1 MKIRS
6 RIVLFITIF
15 LLLTLYQI
23 HEPIIKEELNIIHVI
38 GNNHIDPV
46 WLWNFEEG
54 LEIIRSVFSS
64 VIEKMKIYPEFTFS
78 ASSAFFYYWMERV
91 NPELFKEISKRIKEG
106 RWDIVGGFWI
116 EPDCNLISGESFV
129 RQGLYGQRYFKGKFG
144 KKAKVGY
151 NPDSFGHNFAL
162 PQILNKLDLKYYVF
176 LRPEEHE
183 KSLQKD
189 LFFWKGLDG
198 SKVLTYRIPMGCNL
212 RGEILRETIR
222 KKMKD
227 ANLDTHMVFYEAGD
241 YVDKITDE
249 NINIIKDISQYSN
262 AVIKFSTPDRFFEE
276 VKDKK
281 EILTLKD
288 ELQYHA
294 RGCYSNLWWVK
305 KKNRKLENLLLST
318 EKISVLGE
326 YLGLTSYPQ
335 EEITSSWKDLL
346 FTQFHDIIGGVCIKE
361 VYQKVKNIYGNIENI
376 LNNIIILNLKK
387 IFKNIDTSKEGLYI
401 IIFNPTTFEREFPI
415 EIEIPGN
422 FFKITLL
429 DEKGNSIPFQLEAPS
444 SIGFINRKKIIFISK
459 LPPFGYTS
467 YRIIPEER
475 KITYKNIL
483 KIGKFYI
490 ENSWLY
496 FEIDP
501 NSGYIKRIF
510 DKINKKEVLKDY
522 GAIPII
528 IRDESDTWGH
538 GVDKF
543 KDEIGRFK
551 LEEIRILEEGPIR
564 GVIRVKYKYENSY
577 LIQDFILYRDLKYIE
592 VRLVLDWH
600 EKHKMLKL
608 SFPLDLEKPKAI
620 YQIPYGFIERP
631 CNGEENPGLSFIN
644 IEDKNYGLSLINDAK
659 YSYDVDSNILS
670 LTIVRSP
677 VYAHHNP
684 QKLNQR
690 KEYEYLDQERQEFK
704 YILFPYKGSWKENKI
719 IELSESFNN
728 PPFLF
733 IEGSHKGDL
742 PLS

>member
-288 ELQYHA
+288 EL
-294 RGCYSNLWWVK
+294 
-305 KKNRKLENLLLST
+305 
-318 EKISVLGE
+318 
-326 YLGLTSYPQ
+326 
-335 EEITSSWKDLL
+335 
-346 FTQFHDIIGGVCIKE
+346 
-361 VYQKVKNIYGNIENI
+361 
-376 LNNIIILNLKK
+376 
-387 IFKNIDTSKEGLYI
+387 
-401 IIFNPTTFEREFPI
+401 
-415 EIEIPGN
+415 
-422 FFKITLL
+422 
-429 DEKGNSIPFQLEAPS
+429 
-444 SIGFINRKKIIFISK
+444 
-459 LPPFGYTS
+459 
-467 YRIIPEER
+467 
-475 KITYKNIL
+475 
-483 KIGKFYI
+483 
-490 ENSWLY
+490 
-496 FEIDP
+496 
-501 NSGYIKRIF
+501 
-510 DKINKKEVLKDY
+510 
-522 GAIPII
+522 
-528 IRDESDTWGH
+528 
-538 GVDKF
+538 
-543 KDEIGRFK
+543 
-551 LEEIRILEEGPIR
+551 
-564 GVIRVKYKYENSY
+564 
-577 LIQDFILYRDLKYIE
+577 
-592 VRLVLDWH
+592 
-600 EKHKMLKL
+600 
-608 SFPLDLEKPKAI
+608 
-620 YQIPYGFIERP
+620 
-631 CNGEENPGLSFIN
+631 
-644 IEDKNYGLSLINDAK
+644 
-659 YSYDVDSNILS
+659 
-670 LTIVRSP
+670 
-677 VYAHHNP
+677 
-684 QKLNQR
+684 
-690 KEYEYLDQERQEFK
+690 
-704 YILFPYKGSWKENKI
+704 
-719 IELSESFNN
+719 
-728 PPFLF
+728 
-733 IEGSHKGDL
+733 
-742 PLS
+742 